1 MKYILRPHCLLPIL
15 FLTLSCNSIHAQ
27 INSRKGGINTVNSA
41 VPFLRIVPDARGG
54 GMGDVGIATSV
65 DPNTSF
71 YNASKLAFAKR
82 KLGLSLSYAP
92 WLRALGITDIFM
104 THFTF
109 YYKATPNDI
118 VHTSL
123 KFFSLGDIEFTD
135 NGGNSIGS
143 GRPRE
148 LSFDAGYTRRLGK
161 HFGLGVAFRY
171 IYSNLA
177 QGQSIGSI
185 PIKAGHAGGVDLTG
199 TYNLDM
205 TVGKKKMKANFMT
218 GIAITNMGSKISYT
232 ADKLEKDFI
241 PTNFGIGF
249 GFRLQPTKQHEWGIY
264 LDANKLLVPTPDT
277 IDKNNDDIYDF
288 KQQNS
293 FKGIFKSL
301 GDAPGGF
308 KEEMREWTMGIG
320 TEYWYDH
327 IFAARVGYFLEAKD
341 KGFRRFVSAG
351 VGVKYSVFGL
361 DFSYLIP
368 TGGARNPLDNTF
380 RFSLKFDF
388 AKVGGNKV
396 DDDGEDINDATD
408 KVDKATKKRL
418 KKGGGTAQ

>member
-15 FLTLSCNSIHAQ
+15 FLILSCTSMHAQ

-185 PIKAGHAGGVDLTG
+185 PIKAGHAGLNR
-199 TYNLDM
+199 NL
-205 TVGKKKMKANFMT
+205 
-218 GIAITNMGSKISYT
+218 
-232 ADKLEKDFI
+232 
-241 PTNFGIGF
+241 
-249 GFRLQPTKQHEWGIY
+249 
-264 LDANKLLVPTPDT
+264 
-277 IDKNNDDIYDF
+277 
-288 KQQNS
+288 
-293 FKGIFKSL
+293 
-301 GDAPGGF
+301 
-308 KEEMREWTMGIG
+308 
-320 TEYWYDH
+320 
-327 IFAARVGYFLEAKD
+327 
-341 KGFRRFVSAG
+341 
-351 VGVKYSVFGL
+351 
-361 DFSYLIP
+361 
-368 TGGARNPLDNTF
+368 
-380 RFSLKFDF
+380 
-388 AKVGGNKV
+388 
-396 DDDGEDINDATD
+396 
-408 KVDKATKKRL
+408 
-418 KKGGGTAQ
+418 